1 MLTDIF
7 AVRYESRKL
16 FSEYGRREQR
26 TLHQCMT
33 CLEELSSKR
42 NPDDG
47 TLSVD
52 MNFWNAVHG
61 RVSNELGMRWLSD
74 PYQDALGRTS
84 AIDSLGVRE
93 RSKFEISRDWME
105 RLPSNLDDTDEF
117 LKNRISLIE
126 VGFREAYKKEE
137 SQIRFAET
145 NPKMAEFLGK
155 NTKTHS
161 TLYNMSANELNKRFR
176 DARFP
181 LHYHNG
187 FVQIEADKLISTE
200 IEQPFWSLVSEPL
213 WENVDLDMKEALDQ
227 RDSGGKDPALYAAKA
242 LESTIKIISSELNI
256 THGKE
261 NGAHNFIENI
271 GKKDV
276 GFIRSW
282 EADFLKSYF
291 TKVRNPLGHGPGKEE
306 MPRLT
311 AEQTNW
317 AIESAMS
324 WIKLLVQRYTLL
336 PERVQ

>member
-1 MLTDIF
+1 
-7 AVRYESRKL
+7 
-16 FSEYGRREQR
+16 
-26 TLHQCMT
+26 
-33 CLEELSSKR
+33 
-42 NPDDG
+42 
-47 TLSVD
+47 
-52 MNFWNAVHG
+52 
-61 RVSNELGMRWLSD
+61 
-74 PYQDALGRTS
+74 
-84 AIDSLGVRE
+84 
-93 RSKFEISRDWME
+93 
-105 RLPSNLDDTDEF
+105 
-117 LKNRISLIE
+117 
-126 VGFREAYKKEE
+126 
-137 SQIRFAET
+137 
-145 NPKMAEFLGK
+145 
-155 NTKTHS
+155 
-161 TLYNMSANELNKRFR
+161 MSANELNKRFR